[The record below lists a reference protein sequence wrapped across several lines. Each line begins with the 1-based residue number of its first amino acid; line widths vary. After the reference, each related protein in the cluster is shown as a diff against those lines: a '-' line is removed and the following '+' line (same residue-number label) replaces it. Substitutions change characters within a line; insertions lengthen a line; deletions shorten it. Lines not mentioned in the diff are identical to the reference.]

1 MHRNNNIFI
10 TGSGMACPVG
20 LSAASA
26 CAAKRAGL
34 SALENLPYLD
44 NSCEPIVGAM
54 VPGLDWTLPRA
65 SRLIELLSQ
74 ALADLL
80 LGSPDMHWDQ
90 VPLLLCLAEPERPG
104 GGSRNAGLVQ
114 SIVDHLYDAFGVHFH
129 PTSSRVFPTGHTAG
143 FLALREARRLIQHE
157 QTPACLV
164 CGVDSLLNAATLQW
178 LDEHHRL
185 KTPANRDG
193 LIPGEA
199 AAAVL
204 VQAGP
209 CHSAGGVEVIG
220 IGFGQEQAPILSGE
234 PLLGLGLTAAA
245 RSALAEAKLG
255 LHEIDLRLSDVAGE
269 LYGFKELP
277 LMEGRLMRVVRKQ
290 AQPLWHWAE
299 AIGDTGAAA
308 GIAQLVLADQAFR
321 KGYAPGPR
329 AMGLTSSAEG
339 DRAVSV
345 LRASTVSRF
354 DPPTDGGT
362 NHGL

>member
-10 TGSGMACPVG
+10 TSSGMACPVG

-65 SRLIELLSQ
+65 SRLNELLSQ

-80 LGSPDMHWDQ
+80 HGPPDMPWDQ
-90 VPLLLCLAEPERPG
+90 IPLLLCLAEPERPG

-114 SIVDHLYDAFGVHFH
+114 SIVNHLYDAFGVHFH
-129 PTSSRVFPTGHTAG
+129 PSSSRVFPTGHTAG
-143 FLALREARRLIQHE
+143 FLALHEARRLIQQE
-157 QTPACLV
+157 QVPACLV
-164 CGVDSLLNAATLQW
+164 CGVDSLLNATTLQW

-193 LIPGEA
+193 VIPGEA

-204 VQAGP
+204 VQAEPWGDT
-209 CHSAGGVEVIG
+209 HAEVIG
-220 IGFGQEQAPILSGE
+220 IGFGQEQASILSGE

-299 AIGDTGAAA
+299 AIGDSGAAA

-321 KGYAPGPR
+321 KGYAPGTK
-329 AMGLTSSAEG
+329 AMGLTSSVAG
-339 DRAVSV
+339 SRAATI
-345 LRASTVSRF
+345 LRAATLSRF
-354 DPPTDGGT
+354 SPPKDGGT